1 MNDCSRNPTVPAVAT
16 VGGVS
21 VSAWWFVPPALYW
34 FWVWAYVAQEW
45 WTNPEYHF
53 GLLVPFLAAFL
64 FWRERLWQ
72 PAVADRPRPR
82 SGRAWMLLALLLL
95 FLGELIRPHAI
106 VYSRAASW
114 FLTLGAVSMTAGVW
128 LHFRGATAC
137 KRLLPVLLLLCLA
150 VPLPDTL
157 WGALSLFLKNWV
169 TQWTTD
175 FLNALGIAAR
185 HEGNILITARGSLGI
200 DDACSGLRSLQASL
214 VSGVFLGLLLL
225 RGRFHRLFML
235 AASVALVLTA
245 NVMRTT
251 FLAWQMHR
259 LGEAGV
265 KNLHDPAGASLLL
278 VNMIGIALL
287 GVWLVQREKRFPPPP
302 APPAPALNLEW
313 TLNRGAAGPMACA
326 GLILFTALIPNLRS
340 QWQRPS
346 GDGLLGLRPQP
357 VQGFRIA
364 RRPTD
369 LWANQLRFD
378 MAEDHDFVSYDG
390 SDLGIFHATWL
401 AGKVSNQFVGQHL
414 PAICFQNTGWSVT
427 GPAFVRPLALRGRG
441 YPVLWQGFRQGQES
455 VLAGY
460 LHLVGGQARVFRPG
474 EAGWFSWR
482 TLVWDIRHGKPAD
495 QEVFIFT
502 VSGAN
507 GLDPA
512 WRDMLELLKQRYP

>member
-1 MNDCSRNPTVPAVAT
+1 M
-16 VGGVS
+16 
-21 VSAWWFVPPALYW
+21 
-34 FWVWAYVAQEW
+34 
-45 WTNPEYHF
+45 
-53 GLLVPFLAAFL
+53 
-64 FWRERLWQ
+64 
-72 PAVADRPRPR
+72 
-82 SGRAWMLLALLLL
+82 
-95 FLGELIRPHAI
+95 
-106 VYSRAASW
+106 
-114 FLTLGAVSMTAGVW
+114 
-128 LHFRGATAC
+128 
-137 KRLLPVLLLLCLA
+137 
-150 VPLPDTL
+150 
-157 WGALSLFLKNWV
+157 
-169 TQWTTD
+169 
-175 FLNALGIAAR
+175 NALGIAAR

-235 AASVALVLTA
+235 AASVALMLTA

-302 APPAPALNLEW
+302 APPAPALNLVW

-369 LWANQLRFD
+369 LWANRLRFD

-441 YPVLWQGFRQGQES
+441 YPVLWQGFRQGPES

-460 LHLVGGQARVFRPG
+460 LHLVGGQPRVFRPG

-507 GLDPA
+507 GPDHA